1 MSFPS
6 LIPESVIVAGI
17 TVKIDAEPVLV
28 WRVPF
33 LFLYI
38 LKCPEAASYVIK
50 HTVKNDFYIVCME
63 IFAYFC
69 EIFIGSETAV
79 DFFIIPGII
88 TMIVWF
94 ENWI

>member
-6 LIPESVIVAGI
+6 FIPESVIVAGI
-17 TVKIDAEPVLV
+17 TVKIDAEPVFV
-28 WRVPF
+28 WRIPF
-33 LFLYI
+33 LFQYI
-38 LKCPEAASYVIK
+38 FKCPEATSYVIK

-63 IFAYFC
+63 IFAYFF

-79 DFFIIPGII
+79 DFFIIPGVI